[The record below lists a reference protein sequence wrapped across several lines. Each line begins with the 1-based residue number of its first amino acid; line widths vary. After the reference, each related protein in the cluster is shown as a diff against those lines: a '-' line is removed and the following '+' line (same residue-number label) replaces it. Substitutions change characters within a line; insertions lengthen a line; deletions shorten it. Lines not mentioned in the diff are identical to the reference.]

1 MTNIVPQVKESGKYS
16 ISETAKALELSRQT
30 VRKYADEGILKC
42 GYWRHNGRRFF
53 YGSEI
58 IRFWRASL

>member
-1 MTNIVPQVKESGKYS
+1 MTTTKPNVDENGKYS
-16 ISETAKALELSRQT
+16 IGETAKALEVSRQT
-30 VRKYADEGILKC
+30 VKRYADNGMLKC
-42 GYWRHNGRRFF
+42 GIWRHNGRKFF